1 MGVRR
6 KLARDTAVLTGAAIV
21 MRCVGMAWQ
30 VWLAGRIGA
39 AGLGLWQLVASVNVF
54 TSTLAISGIRF
65 TTTRLVSEELGAGR
79 DRGALRAVGRCLG
92 YALFFGTAAFL
103 VMHLG
108 AEPIGFLWV
117 RDARTVKSLRL
128 LAWTLPMISLSCVLN
143 GSFVASGRAGVSA
156 AVQLCEQLAAMAAV
170 AALMGRCA
178 PGDLEGCCAAIAG
191 GSVLADGFSL
201 ALSAVL
207 FLVLHRRGGLLRTEA
222 RRGRRALRDAEDG
235 DEAAAG
241 GTASGAFDGA
251 LTGRMLRLAFPL
263 ALSAYARTGLTT
275 LENLLVPR
283 KLRSSGLS
291 ADSALAGYGVITG
304 MVLPVVSFP
313 SCLLGAVA
321 ELTVPLLTADQVRG
335 DAARIRSRVRRLLLY
350 ALAFSMACAAFLF
363 LLAEPLGWVIYHTAE
378 VGPYIRLFALIVPFL
393 YCDIVIDGCL
403 KGLGQMLWSMGFNV
417 AEAAIG
423 VVLILVLIPRYGLA
437 GYIAVLFFSEVF
449 NVTLSYWRL
458 RKTVNAQK

>member
-1 MGVRR
+1 MGLRG
-6 KLARDTAVLTGAAIV
+6 KLARDTAVLTGAAVV
-21 MRCVGMAWQ
+21 MRCVGMVWQ

-79 DRGALRAVGRCLG
+79 SGDAERAVQRCLG
-92 YALFFGTAAFL
+92 YAAFFGLAAFL
-103 VMHLG
+103 VLRLG

-117 RDARTVKSLRL
+117 RDARTVQSLKL
-128 LAWTLPMISLSCVLN
+128 LSYTLPMISLSCVLN

-156 AVQLCEQLAAMAAV
+156 AVQVAEQLAAIAAV
-170 AALMGRCA
+170 AVLLSRS
-178 PGDLEGCCAAIAG
+178 PEGDLEACCAAIAG
-191 GSVLADGFSL
+191 GNILADAFSL
-201 ALSAVL
+201 LLSGGL
-207 FLVLHRRGGLLRTEA
+207 FLLLR
-222 RRGRRALRDAEDG
+222 RRGRILRGQGEPVP
-235 DEAAAG
+235 G
-241 GTASGAFDGA
+241 GGA

-275 LENLLVPR
+275 LENLLVPQ

-291 ADSALAGYGVITG
+291 ADSALAGYGTITG
-304 MVLPVVSFP
+304 MVLPVISFP

-321 ELTVPLLTADQVRG
+321 ELTVPFLTAAQVRR
-335 DAARIRSRVRRLLLY
+335 DRARIDRSVRRLLAY
-350 ALAFSMACAAFLF
+350 ALGFSLFCALFLF
-363 LLAEPLGWVIYHTAE
+363 LFAEPLGWLIYRRAE
-378 VGPYIRLFALIVPFL
+378 VGSYIRLFALMVPFL

-423 VVLILVLIPRYGLA
+423 VILIVTLLPRFGLR
-437 GYIAVLFFSEVF
+437 GYVTVLFFSEIF
-449 NVTLSYWRL
+449 NVSLSLWRL
-458 RKTVNAQK
+458 RRVIREKG

>member
-1 MGVRR
+1 MGLRG
-6 KLARDTAVLTGAAIV
+6 KLARDTAVLTAAAVV
-21 MRCVGMAWQ
+21 MRCVGMVWQ

-79 DRGALRAVGRCLG
+79 SGGAERAVQRCLG
-92 YALFFGTAAFL
+92 YAAFFGLAAFL
-103 VMHLG
+103 VLRLG

-117 RDARTVKSLRL
+117 RDARTVQSLKL
-128 LAWTLPMISLSCVLN
+128 LSYTLPMISLSCVLN

-156 AVQLCEQLAAMAAV
+156 AVQVAEQLAAIAAV
-170 AALMGRCA
+170 AVLLSRS
-178 PGDLEGCCAAIAG
+178 PEGDLEACCAAIAG
-191 GSVLADGFSL
+191 GNILADAFSL
-201 ALSAVL
+201 LLSAGL
-207 FLVLHRRGGLLRTEA
+207 FLLLR
-222 RRGRRALRDAEDG
+222 RRGRILRGQGEPVP
-235 DEAAAG
+235 G
-241 GTASGAFDGA
+241 GGA

-275 LENLLVPR
+275 LENLLVPQ

-291 ADSALAGYGVITG
+291 ADSALAGYGTVTG
-304 MVLPVVSFP
+304 MVLPVISFP

-321 ELTVPLLTADQVRG
+321 ELTVPFLTAAQVRR
-335 DAARIRSRVRRLLLY
+335 DRARIDRSVRRLLAY
-350 ALAFSMACAAFLF
+350 ALGFSLLCALFLF
-363 LLAEPLGWVIYHTAE
+363 LFAEPLGWLIYRRAE
-378 VGPYIRLFALIVPFL
+378 VGSYIRLFALMVPFL

-423 VVLILVLIPRYGLA
+423 VILIVTLLPRFGLR
-437 GYIAVLFFSEVF
+437 GYVTVLFFSEIF
-449 NVTLSYWRL
+449 NVSLSLWRL
-458 RKTVNAQK
+458 RRVTREKG